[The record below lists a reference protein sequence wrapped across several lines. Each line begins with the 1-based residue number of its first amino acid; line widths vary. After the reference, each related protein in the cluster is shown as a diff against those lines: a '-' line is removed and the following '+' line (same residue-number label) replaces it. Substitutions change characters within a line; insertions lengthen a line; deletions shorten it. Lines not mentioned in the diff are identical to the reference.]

1 MPDDPHINEVSEER
15 DSDAS
20 LVSHQVDEKEV
31 KGIDEDD
38 IVAIALKLRWGNR
51 ASQRPAISSW
61 EGNDQRP

>member
-1 MPDDPHINEVSEER
+1 MAVTVISFFQGVKGQLMPDDPHINEVSEER

-38 IVAIALKLRWGNR
+38 IVAIALKLR
-51 ASQRPAISSW
+51 
-61 EGNDQRP
+61 

>member
-1 MPDDPHINEVSEER
+1 LAVTVISFFQGVKGQLMPDDPHNEVSEER

-38 IVAIALKLRWGNR
+38 M
-51 ASQRPAISSW
+51 
-61 EGNDQRP
+61 